1 MQINRKLAGA
11 AAFAFALAGGGVAG
25 AVLSTPD
32 GSTASTPAAST
43 ATAGAPA
50 DLGPG
55 GHGRELLATAADA
68 LGMSEA
74 DLRTALESG
83 QSIAQVAETQGVD
96 VQAVVDALVANAT
109 ERLNELEASL
119 PDRMT
124 ELVNREGWGDGPD
137 GGGPGHHPFAVG
149 LDVAADTIGISEADL
164 VTALRS
170 GDTIAEVAQANGV
183 EPQAVID
190 ALVAKATERID
201 AAVAAGDLDATRAE
215 ELKSDLTDRI
225 TQRVNEGGPLGDGP
239 MGGPG
244 HHRGGPFT
252 DGADATA
259 SADATT

>member
-25 AVLSTPD
+25 AVLNTPD
-32 GSTASTPAAST
+32 GSSATTEAAGT
-43 ATAGAPA
+43 ATASALA

-55 GHGRELLATAADA
+55 GHGGEMLATAADA

-74 DLRTALESG
+74 DLRTALEGG
-83 QSIAQVAETQGVD
+83 QSIAQVAEAQGVD
-96 VQAVVDALVANAT
+96 VQVVIDALVAQAT
-109 ERLNELEASL
+109 EHLNELEASL

-124 ELVNREGWGDGPD
+124 ALVNREGWGQGP
-137 GGGPGHHPFAVG
+137 GGRGPGHHAFEVG

-164 VTALRS
+164 MTALRS

-190 ALVAKATERID
+190 ALVAKANERID
-201 AAVAAGDLDATRAE
+201 AAVAAGDLDAARAE
-215 ELKSDLTDRI
+215 ELKSTLTDRI
-225 TQRVNEGGPLGDGP
+225 TQRVNEGGPMDGP

-244 HHRGGPFT
+244 HHRGGPFHE
-252 DGADATA
+252 GASSDAA
-259 SADATT
+259 A